1 MVLNLRLTE
10 SSESTE
16 SLNSDSKIQLC
27 FLRKHRITTN
37 VNGTLKKTEINQ
49 EPQEPVWKNL

>member
-10 SSESTE
+10 STE
-16 SLNSDSKIQLC
+16 SLNFDSKIQLC

-37 VNGTLKKTEINQ
+37 VNGILKKTEINQ
-49 EPQEPVWKNL
+49 EPQEPGWKNL

>member
-37 VNGTLKKTEINQ
+37 VNLKKTGINQ